1 MGTAEEEQAEWTS
14 LLDQSAAKRA
24 RRLLSVDYPA
34 SWEAPIGRGLSLR
47 SVPKG
52 SAEYKRVEKLTI
64 RSQDH
69 PPHSGKL
76 YVQGR
81 LKVGGFMRLLC

>member
-34 SWEAPIGRGLSLR
+34 SWEAPIGRGLSSR
-47 SVPKG
+47 P
-52 SAEYKRVEKLTI
+52 
-64 RSQDH
+64 
-69 PPHSGKL
+69 
-76 YVQGR
+76 GR
-81 LKVGGFMRLLC
+81 LGSLH